1 MSPLKNIRKQTSTRK
16 IRSLTKTLVWVVFGH
31 LVTQYLLNSILILRR
46 AAVVCFVE
54 LLVLTEQGRI
64 KRCFNC
70 RSRGDLGDCKDPFP
84 FNSTTVEGL
93 RAVEALPCASGWCA
107 KVVEGKG
114 DDYAIATERMCLQ
127 RPPGDEEQRCAPTLF
142 QGRRVLM
149 CFCKGDLCN
158 TSVRSCAFSLQLFLS
173 CLFLTFVQKL
183 WL

>member
-1 MSPLKNIRKQTSTRK
+1 M
-16 IRSLTKTLVWVVFGH
+16 TKAAHVFLLLCFFGFLVH
-31 LVTQYLLNSILILRR
+31 
-46 AAVVCFVE
+46 
-54 LLVLTEQGRI
+54 TEQGRI
-64 KRCFNC
+64 KRCFFC
-70 RSRGDLGDCKDPFP
+70 RSRGDLGDCKDPF
-84 FNSTTVEGL
+84 FHNATTVENL

-142 QGRRVLM
+142 QNRRVMM

-158 TSVRSCAFSLQLFLS
+158 SAIVSRSSNLLGLGFTVLVFL
-173 CLFLTFVQKL
+173 LTRL

>member
-1 MSPLKNIRKQTSTRK
+1 MYRVMYRHLFLIFLAGLL
-16 IRSLTKTLVWVVFGH
+16 SLTE
-31 LVTQYLLNSILILRR
+31 SS
-46 AAVVCFVE
+46 
-54 LLVLTEQGRI
+54 RI

-84 FNSTTVEGL
+84 HNATSVEEL

-107 KVVEGKG
+107 KIVEGKG

-158 TSVRSCAFSLQLFLS
+158 SAVVGQANQIYVLFSILAFIIFKFSL
-173 CLFLTFVQKL
+173 
-183 WL
+183 